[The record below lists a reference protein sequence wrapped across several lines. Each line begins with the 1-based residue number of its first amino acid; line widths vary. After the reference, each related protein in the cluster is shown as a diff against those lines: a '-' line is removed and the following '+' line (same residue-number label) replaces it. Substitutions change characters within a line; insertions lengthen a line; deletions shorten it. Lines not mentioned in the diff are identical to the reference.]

1 MIAKRNKYIGYFCLL
16 ACFLFAFAVTADPL
30 LHSHADDHSY
40 QVECQFCK
48 NEISGPLSS
57 NLADSVDYLA
67 NVYQFE
73 ISENAISITT
83 SSFSPRA
90 PPKI

>member
-1 MIAKRNKYIGYFCLL
+1 MITKRNKYIGHLCLL

-30 LHSHADDHSY
+30 LHSHADEDSY

-67 NVYQFE
+67 NAYKFE
-73 ISENAISITT
+73 ISENTVSATT
-83 SSFSPRA
+83 SSYLSRA